1 MRPALLAILCL
12 SLGLA
17 MGSHLDRILALADSI
32 ETAPA
37 ARSAPVTVSADAAAR
52 WEARIDRDISDRE
65 EVPCAQGGPVVLVL
79 GQSNAA
85 NFVGERFRSRLGAL
99 NWYDGK
105 CYIADGPMLGADG
118 TGGSVWPLV
127 GDGLIKARSA
137 TFVTFVVLA
146 LGGTSSADW
155 TDERGL
161 GALLDRR
168 LTQYKAAGLK
178 ITHAIWHQGESDFD
192 TAPTLYRRRLERIFG
207 RIRTAYPDVRLI
219 VAQTSICGDKVH
231 AQSRAEILQVQAALS
246 GSSPGP
252 NTDLINMYGDRYDT
266 CHFSGQGA
274 RKLAAAWVKS
284 LAKALR

>member
-12 SLGLA
+12 TLGLA
-17 MGSHLDRILALADSI
+17 MGSHLDRILALAESI

-37 ARSAPVTVSADAAAR
+37 ERSASVTVSADTAAR
-52 WEARIDRDISDRE
+52 WEARTDRDISGRE
-65 EVPCAQGGPVVLVL
+65 EVPCVKGGPVVLVL

-99 NWYDGK
+99 NWFDGK
-105 CYIADGPMLGADG
+105 CYVADGPMLGADG
-118 TGGSVWPLV
+118 TSGSVWPLV
-127 GDGLIKARSA
+127 GDSLIAAKSA
-137 TFVTFVVLA
+137 TSITFAVLA

-155 TDERGL
+155 TDETGL

-168 LTQYKAAGLK
+168 LAQYKASGLK
-178 ITHAIWHQGESDFD
+178 ITHAIWHQGESDFE
-192 TAPTLYRRRLERIFG
+192 TAPTLYRRRLEQVFG
-207 RIRTAYPDVRLI
+207 RVRAAYPDIRLI
-219 VAQTSICGDKVH
+219 VAQTSICGGKVH

-246 GSSPGP
+246 GSAPGP
-252 NTDLINMYGDRYDT
+252 NTDLINVYGDRYDT

-284 LAKALR
+284 LARALR

>member
-1 MRPALLAILCL
+1 MRPALLAILYL
-12 SLGLA
+12 SLGLVL
-17 MGSHLDRILALADSI
+17 GSHLDRLLALAEFI

-37 ARSAPVTVSADAAAR
+37 ARSALVTVSANTAAR
-52 WEARIDRDISDRE
+52 WEARVDRDISGRE

-99 NWYDGK
+99 NWFDGR

-118 TGGSVWPLV
+118 TSGSVWPLV
-127 GDGLIKARSA
+127 GDSLIAARSA
-137 TFVTFVVLA
+137 TSITFVMLA

-168 LTQYKAAGLK
+168 LAQYKAAGLK
-178 ITHAIWHQGESDFD
+178 ITHAVWHQGESDFD
-192 TAPTLYRRRLERIFG
+192 TAPTLYRQRLEQIFG
-207 RIRTAYPDVRLI
+207 RVRTAYPDVRLI
-219 VAQTSICGDKVH
+219 VAQTSICGDKGH
-231 AQSRAEILQVQAALS
+231 AQSRAEILQVQAAVS
-246 GSSPGP
+246 GSVLGP

-284 LAKALR
+284 LARTLR

>member
-1 MRPALLAILCL
+1 MRPALLAIFCL

-17 MGSHLDRILALADSI
+17 TGSHLDRILALAESFD
-32 ETAPA
+32 TVPA
-37 ARSAPVTVSADAAAR
+37 ARSESVAVSADAAAR
-52 WEARIDRDISDRE
+52 WDARTDRDIARRE

-99 NWYDGK
+99 NWFDGK

-118 TGGSVWPLV
+118 TSGSVWPLV
-127 GDGLIKARSA
+127 GDGLIKAKIA
-137 TFVTFVVLA
+137 TSVTFVVLA

-155 TDERGL
+155 TDERGM

-168 LTQYKAAGLK
+168 LTQYKTAGLK

-192 TAPTLYRRRLERIFG
+192 TPPTLYRQRLERIFG
-207 RIRTAYPDVRLI
+207 RVRTAYPDVTFV
-219 VAQTSICGDKVH
+219 VAQTSICGDKAH

-246 GSSPGP
+246 GSAPGP
-252 NTDLINMYGDRYDT
+252 NTDLINRYGDRYDT

-284 LAKALR
+284 LAKALH